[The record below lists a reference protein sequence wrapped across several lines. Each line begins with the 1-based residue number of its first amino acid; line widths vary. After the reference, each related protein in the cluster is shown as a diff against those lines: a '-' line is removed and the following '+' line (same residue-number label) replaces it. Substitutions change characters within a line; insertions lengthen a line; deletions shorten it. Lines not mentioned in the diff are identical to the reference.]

1 MAFAKFL
8 GVLAPSMGPGDENE
22 LRSIKL
28 GIDLVKLQWKSNMS
42 DERLP
47 EKKEKIREMVERTGK
62 AKVIMCHVDSEDA
75 LRFGHSIGIAM
86 YQGRFIDALVA
97 PRNAANRPR

>member
-1 MAFAKFL
+1 
-8 GVLAPSMGPGDENE
+8 MG
-22 LRSIKL
+22 
-28 GIDLVKLQWKSNMS
+28 

-47 EKKEKIREMVERTGK
+47 EKKVKIKEMVERTGK

-86 YQGRFIDALVA
+86 YQGRFIDQLVA